1 MFKSIILHPV
11 VRISKSFLKTS
22 FIYTISGMLPMAS
35 GIILIPLYVA
45 NLSEAQFGAW
55 TIFMSF
61 SLFMQLVVTYS
72 FDTSLYIHYHEYK
85 ADVKKLSSYVSS
97 AFVMMLLIS
106 LVVSFLLFAF
116 GGLIFSVIFSQENV
130 SFYPYGWLAL
140 GGGSF
145 QALFKVYNNLLQ
157 SREQPI
163 TFLWSNAVLFMG
175 IILLTILGLH
185 IFPQSLMGPLGA
197 RFIALMLGASWVL
210 YRIYKEFGIH
220 FNWPLLNSSFNFNL
234 YSYIYQLQ
242 QWLINYF
249 DRILMAYFL
258 TLPLIGVYGFTMS
271 CLIGIEL
278 LMNGMHSSFYP
289 KVVKEVMAQTVK
301 ESTLTVN
308 RYYYGLVAF
317 VMLLVCGTIL
327 VLPFLVEWLV
337 WYTGKLH
344 YMDSIVF
351 IPFIAAFYLLKSVR
365 LFFSS
370 PYGIL
375 KFTKPL
381 PSIYTVAV
389 IIKIAGI
396 VLLVQRFG
404 IMGVIIASLLSMA
417 TEILLLYNAVKAQ
430 FKFRF
435 NVYKM
440 VGAPLLLLAIIII
453 SESFLPSAWQL
464 LMHLAYCIICLM
476 ILLWAYRLEIKQFN
490 PFRLIK

>member
-1 MFKSIILHPV
+1 
-11 VRISKSFLKTS
+11 
-22 FIYTISGMLPMAS
+22 MAS

-85 ADVKKLSSYVSS
+85 ADVKKLSAYVSS

-106 LVVSFLLFAF
+106 LVVSLLLFAF

-145 QALFKVYNNLLQ
+145 QALFKVYSNLLQ
-157 SREQPI
+157 SREKPT
-163 TFLWSNAVLFMG
+163 TFLWGNAVLFMG
-175 IILLTILGLH
+175 IILLTILGLR

-197 RFIALMLGASWVL
+197 RFIALMLGAVWVL
-210 YRIYKEFGIH
+210 YRVYKEFGIH
-220 FNWPLLNSSFNFNL
+220 FDWPLLNKSFSFNM
-234 YSYIYQLQ
+234 YSFIYQLQ
-242 QWLINYF
+242 QWFINYF
-249 DRILMAYFL
+249 DRILMGYFL
-258 TLPLIGVYGFTMS
+258 SLSLVGVYGFTIS

-289 KVVKEVMAQTVK
+289 KVVKEVMAQTIK
-301 ESTLTVN
+301 ESTVTVN

-317 VMLLVCGTIL
+317 VMVLVCGAIL
-327 VLPFLVEWLV
+327 ILPFLVEWLV
-337 WYTGKLH
+337 KYTGKLH
-344 YMDSIVF
+344 YLDSIIF
-351 IPFIAAFYLLKSVR
+351 IPFIASFYLLKSVR

-381 PSIYTVAV
+381 PLIYSVAV
-389 IIKIAGI
+389 IIKVAGI
-396 VLLVQRFG
+396 ILLVQHFG
-404 IMGVIIASLLSMA
+404 IMGVITASLLSMS
-417 TEILLLYNAVKAQ
+417 TEILLLYKAVKTH
-430 FKFRF
+430 FNFRF
-435 NVYKM
+435 NAYKII
-440 VGAPLLLLAIIII
+440 GAPLLLSSLIIL
-453 SESFLPSAWQL
+453 SELLLPADWQVI
-464 LMHLAYCIICLM
+464 MHLTYCVICV
-476 ILLWAYRLEIKQFN
+476 ILLVWAYRLEIKQIN
-490 PFRLIK
+490 PFSLIK

>member
-1 MFKSIILHPV
+1 
-11 VRISKSFLKTS
+11 
-22 FIYTISGMLPMAS
+22 MAS

-85 ADVKKLSSYVSS
+85 ADAKKLSAYVSS

-106 LVVSFLLFAF
+106 LVVSIVLFAF

-145 QALFKVYNNLLQ
+145 QALFKVYSNLLQ
-157 SREQPI
+157 SREQPT
-163 TFLWSNAVLFMG
+163 TFLRGNALLFLG
-175 IILLTILGLH
+175 IIILTILGLN
-185 IFPQSLMGPLGA
+185 IFPQSLIGPLGA
-197 RFIALMLGASWVL
+197 RFIALMLGATWVL
-210 YRIYKEFGIH
+210 YRIYKEFGVH
-220 FNWPLLNSSFNFNL
+220 FNWPLLNSSFSFNM
-234 YSYIYQLQ
+234 YSFIYQLQ
-242 QWLINYF
+242 QWFINYF
-249 DRILMAYFL
+249 DRILMGYFL
-258 TLPLIGVYGFTMS
+258 SLSLVGVYGFTIS

-289 KVVKEVMAQTVK
+289 KVVKEVMAQSIK
-301 ESTLTVN
+301 ESTITVN

-317 VMLLVCGTIL
+317 VMVLVCGAIL

-337 WYTGKLH
+337 MYTGKVH

-351 IPFIAAFYLLKSVR
+351 IPFIASFYLLKSVR

-381 PSIYTVAV
+381 PLIYTVAV

-396 VLLVQRFG
+396 ILLVQRFG
-404 IMGVIIASLLSMA
+404 IMGVITASLLSMSV
-417 TEILLLYNAVKAQ
+417 EIILLYKAVKTQ
-430 FKFRF
+430 FNFRF
-435 NVYKM
+435 NMFKIIV
-440 VGAPLLLLAIIII
+440 APLLLSILIIL
-453 SESFLPSAWQL
+453 SESLLPSAWQL
-464 LMHLAYCIICLM
+464 VMHLTYCIICVI
-476 ILLWAYRLEIKQFN
+476 ILVWAYRLEIKQLN
-490 PFRLIK
+490 PFSLIK